1 MKMILVIGIM
11 FNILN
16 TIMSGFEGNWHS
28 IIGWFCATL
37 FSISCLLI
45 LKDIEIDNLKKD

>member
-1 MKMILVIGIM
+1 MKMILVIGII

-16 TIMSGFEGNWHS
+16 TITSGFEGNWHS

-37 FSISCLLI
+37 FSISCLL
-45 LKDIEIDNLKKD
+45 KNIEIDNLKKD